1 MFASC
6 SDSTTFWD
14 PTVYRDGAST
24 STDPLFSLME
34 TVTELG
40 PVAVADAAIPYFSV
54 PLSEAVFVVYVCR
67 IPSSYRFNFVILV
80 TMLEMIAFVSY
91 LLHPSELNSRV
102 TLSN

>member
-1 MFASC
+1 M
-6 SDSTTFWD
+6 
-14 PTVYRDGAST
+14 YRDGAST

-40 PVAVADAAIPYFSV
+40 PAAVADTTIPYFSV
-54 PLSEAVFVVYVCR
+54 ALSEAVFVVYVCR
-67 IPSSYRFNFVILV
+67 IPSSYRFNFMILI